1 MAKEY
6 SYSQNYPQKKGSGFM
21 NRNKT
26 AGVLVGTGLLLL
38 TIAAA
43 TLGFKTNVNPIKSQ
57 ASDYSLTLDS
67 NNGIEGNNVTTNQN
81 VYTDSGNY
89 QVAFAYD
96 KCSALNGGHA
106 TILAGGSIK
115 NADHILSIYSISANF
130 STVGSLK
137 FRTSYDGANWGTYTS
152 LTSGLPYIFTSN
164 PYYVEFATDG
174 ASPVQLNKVVFSY
187 TCEVNPNASGLPNEE
202 NGFVADDTYK
212 NNYTLADSFDEKNGL
227 QVFATFTDGHQNEL
241 SAGQYTYSV
250 KNSNGQVI
258 NTAQAFGVDG
268 DYILSV
274 YYKNYPTVQIP
285 LVVSPIH
292 VIDVT
297 LNTDLIRLRVG
308 ETAQLTAS
316 INPTNATNQ
325 SVTWSSSNTSVLTV
339 SATGLVTAKAVG
351 TATVTVS
358 SVDGG
363 KTATCDFYVKAQPTN
378 STATIT
384 PNYTGET
391 GYGVNYSSSAFTTS
405 GITIADGEFGSVYG
419 MGATRYLLYANGGQA
434 YMILYFD
441 RPYVIRNIKV
451 NAYYYGS
458 STTLRYIT
466 DVDSTGAS
474 ASVNR
479 SSAKDYTLGS
489 LSTNTTP
496 CNAIAFIAQNT
507 KASTGVYIN
516 KITFTLYDAEA
527 RFPTQIYLNDTDCSL
542 GYTKQL
548 EPTFN
553 PADTDMTGV
562 TWTSSNTEV
571 AQVNQRGL
579 VYGLSVG
586 TATIT
591 ASIVNEYG
599 RTISGSCQ
607 VNVHTVSATGVSIY
621 AANTELAIGQT
632 TQLHQLLEPS
642 DTTNKNVTWSSSNP
656 NVATID
662 ANGVVTAV
670 SAGAATMTVRTED
683 GGFTNTIAITVKN
696 EQLDAYTILLYM
708 CASDLESNNATTTQG
723 GAATRDITE
732 ILSVSCPSN
741 VNFVFQTGGT
751 TKWSTKYGIS
761 ATNIDRY
768 HVENRSLVRDA
779 RLDQANMGDYQ
790 TFEEFLEWGMVTY
803 PAKKY
808 GVIMWDHGGG
818 MQGCCQDDNFNGDM
832 LINSEVYDAVHD
844 ARILAGI
851 SNKLEFIAYDICLM
865 AVQDIADFN
874 SYNFNYM
881 IASQES
887 ENGTGYDY
895 DAWLPTL
902 YNNPANV
909 NTVTLLTKIADT
921 FIVENGTNSD
931 QTQAVYD
938 LSNMPAYHVAF
949 EALAAKLR
957 TIITTQS
964 AWNTFANLVNQSQK
978 YGKQDTTS
986 YNNGYIFDVFDM
998 DQLITNMQASST
1010 YRTSCSSELATLRTA
1025 FDAVVVYERHG
1036 SATSG
1041 GGMSIW
1047 CPISGYNEHFVYDSY
1062 ETDFVNYLYLCNS
1075 FGTWYD

>member
-1 MAKEY
+1 
-6 SYSQNYPQKKGSGFM
+6 M

-38 TIAAA
+38 TIATA
-43 TLGFKTNVNPIKSQ
+43 TLGFRTNINPIKSQ
-57 ASDYSLTLDS
+57 ASDYSLTLDK
-67 NNGIEGNNVTTNQN
+67 NNGIEGNNVTTTQN
-81 VYTDSGNY
+81 IYTDSGNY
-89 QVAFAYD
+89 QVAFAYN
-96 KCSALNGGHA
+96 KCSALGNGHA
-106 TILAGGSIK
+106 TILSGGSIK
-115 NADHILSIYSISANF
+115 NADHILSIHSITANF
-130 STVGSLK
+130 STLGSLK
-137 FRTSYDGANWGTYTS
+137 FRTSYDGLSWGSYSS
-152 LTSGLPYIFTSN
+152 LTNGVPYNFSSN
-164 PYYVEFATDG
+164 PYYVELATDG
-174 ASPVQLNKVVFSY
+174 SSSVNLNSFVFEYS
-187 TCEVNPNASGLPNEE
+187 CEVNPDATGLPKEE
-202 NGFVADDTYK
+202 NGFIADDTYK
-212 NNYTLADSFDEKNGL
+212 TNYTLADTFDEVNGL
-227 QVFATFTDGHQNEL
+227 EVRATFTDGTDVAL
-241 SAGQYTYSV
+241 SSSQYTYSV

-268 DYILSV
+268 DYILTV
-274 YYKNYPTVQIP
+274 YYKSFAPVQIT
-285 LVVSPIH
+285 LNVSPIH

-316 INPTNATNQ
+316 VNPTNATNQ
-325 SVTWSSSNTSVLTV
+325 AVNWTSSNTSVLTV

-358 SVDGG
+358 SVDGN
-363 KTATCDFYVKAQPTN
+363 KTATCDFYVKAQPSNT
-378 STATIT
+378 TATIT
-384 PNYTGET
+384 PSYSGQAQYYTT
-391 GYGVNYSSSAFTTS
+391 YSPFSFTTS
-405 GITIADGEFGSVYG
+405 GISLVDGEFGNVVG
-419 MGATRYLLYANGGQA
+419 MSSTSYMLYANGGQA
-434 YMILYFD
+434 YMILYFN
-441 RPYVIRNIKV
+441 RAYTLRGIQV
-451 NAYYYGS
+451 NAKYYSRS
-458 STTLRYIT
+458 STLQYIT
-466 DVDSTGAS
+466 DTNSTGG
-474 ASVNR
+474 SVNVSGR
-479 SSAKDYTLGS
+479 NNTNYSFSGLTN
-489 LSTNTTP
+489 NTTP
-496 CNAIAFIAQNT
+496 CNAIAFIVTGNY
-507 KASTGVYIN
+507 GVYIN
-516 KITFTLYDAEA
+516 KITLTLYDSEA

-562 TWTSSNTEV
+562 TWTSSDTSV
-571 AQVNQRGL
+571 AQVNSRGL

-599 RTISGSCQ
+599 RTISGSCE

-642 DTTNKNVTWSSSNP
+642 DTTNKNVTWTSSNP
-656 NVATID
+656 GVATID
-662 ANGVVTAV
+662 EYGVVTGV
-670 SAGAATMTVRTED
+670 SAGTAVMTVRSED
-683 GGFTNTIAITVKN
+683 GGFTNTITITVKN

-708 CASDLESNNATTTQG
+708 CASDLESENATTSQG
-723 GAATRDITE
+723 GFATRDITE

-741 VNFVFQTGGT
+741 VNFVIQTGGT

-768 HVENRSLVRDA
+768 HVNNKSLVRDA
-779 RLDQANMGDYQ
+779 RLDQANMGSYE
-790 TFEEFLEWGMVTY
+790 TFEAFLEWGMVTY

-818 MQGCCQDDNFNGDM
+818 MQGCCQDDNYNGDM

-844 ARILAGI
+844 ARILGGI

-887 ENGTGYDY
+887 ESGSGYDY

-902 YNNPANV
+902 YNNPATV

-921 FIVENGTNSD
+921 FIAEQGTSSD

-938 LSNMPAYHVAF
+938 LSKMPAYHVAF

-957 TIITTQS
+957 TIITSQV
-964 AWNTFANLVNQSQK
+964 AWTTFANLINQSQK
-978 YGKQDTTS
+978 YGKVDTTS

-998 DQLITNMQASST
+998 SQLITNMQASSA
-1010 YRTSCSSELATLRTA
+1010 YGTSCSSELAALRSA

-1041 GGMSIW
+1041 GGMCIW

-1062 ETDFVNYLYLCNS
+1062 ETDFVNYLYLCES
-1075 FGTWYD
+1075 YGTWYD

>member
-1 MAKEY
+1 
-6 SYSQNYPQKKGSGFM
+6 
-21 NRNKT
+21 
-26 AGVLVGTGLLLL
+26 
-38 TIAAA
+38 
-43 TLGFKTNVNPIKSQ
+43 
-57 ASDYSLTLDS
+57 
-67 NNGIEGNNVTTNQN
+67 
-81 VYTDSGNY
+81 
-89 QVAFAYD
+89 
-96 KCSALNGGHA
+96 
-106 TILAGGSIK
+106 
-115 NADHILSIYSISANF
+115 
-130 STVGSLK
+130 
-137 FRTSYDGANWGTYTS
+137 
-152 LTSGLPYIFTSN
+152 
-164 PYYVEFATDG
+164 
-174 ASPVQLNKVVFSY
+174 
-187 TCEVNPNASGLPNEE
+187 
-202 NGFVADDTYK
+202 
-212 NNYTLADSFDEKNGL
+212 
-227 QVFATFTDGHQNEL
+227 
-241 SAGQYTYSV
+241 
-250 KNSNGQVI
+250 
-258 NTAQAFGVDG
+258 
-268 DYILSV
+268 
-274 YYKNYPTVQIP
+274 
-285 LVVSPIH
+285 
-292 VIDVT
+292 
-297 LNTDLIRLRVG
+297 
-308 ETAQLTAS
+308 
-316 INPTNATNQ
+316 
-325 SVTWSSSNTSVLTV
+325 
-339 SATGLVTAKAVG
+339 
-351 TATVTVS
+351 
-358 SVDGG
+358 
-363 KTATCDFYVKAQPTN
+363 
-378 STATIT
+378 
-384 PNYTGET
+384 
-391 GYGVNYSSSAFTTS
+391 
-405 GITIADGEFGSVYG
+405 
-419 MGATRYLLYANGGQA
+419 
-434 YMILYFD
+434 
-441 RPYVIRNIKV
+441 
-451 NAYYYGS
+451 
-458 STTLRYIT
+458 
-466 DVDSTGAS
+466 
-474 ASVNR
+474 
-479 SSAKDYTLGS
+479 
-489 LSTNTTP
+489 
-496 CNAIAFIAQNT
+496 
-507 KASTGVYIN
+507 
-516 KITFTLYDAEA
+516 
-527 RFPTQIYLNDTDCSL
+527 
-542 GYTKQL
+542 
-548 EPTFN
+548 
-553 PADTDMTGV
+553 
-562 TWTSSNTEV
+562 
-571 AQVNQRGL
+571 
-579 VYGLSVG
+579 
-586 TATIT
+586 
-591 ASIVNEYG
+591 
-599 RTISGSCQ
+599 
-607 VNVHTVSATGVSIY
+607 
-621 AANTELAIGQT
+621 
-632 TQLHQLLEPS
+632 
-642 DTTNKNVTWSSSNP
+642 
-656 NVATID
+656 
-662 ANGVVTAV
+662 
-670 SAGAATMTVRTED
+670 MTVRTED

-708 CASDLESNNATTTQG
+708 CASDLESKNATTTQG

-986 YNNGYIFDVFDM
+986 FNNGYIFDVFDM

>member
-1 MAKEY
+1 
-6 SYSQNYPQKKGSGFM
+6 M

-43 TLGFKTNVNPIKSQ
+43 TLGFKTNVNPIRSQ
-57 ASDYSLTLDS
+57 ASDYSLTLD
-67 NNGIEGNNVTTNQN
+67 NTNGFEGNNVTTNQN

-89 QVAFAYD
+89 QVAFAYE
-96 KCSALNGGHA
+96 KCSALSGGHA
-106 TILAGGSIK
+106 NILAGGSIK

-130 STVGSLK
+130 STTGSLK
-137 FRTSYDGANWGTYTS
+137 FRTSYDGNNWGTYTS
-152 LTSGLPYIFTSN
+152 LTSGLPYVFTSN

-174 ASPVQLNKVVFSY
+174 SSPVQLNKVVFSY

-227 QVFATFTDGHQNEL
+227 QVFASFTDGHQEEL

-250 KNSNGQVI
+250 KNSSGQII

-274 YYKNYPTVQIP
+274 YYKNYPTVQIS

-325 SVTWSSSNTSVLTV
+325 SVTWTSSNTSVLTV
-339 SATGLVTAKAVG
+339 SATGLVTARAVG
-351 TATVTVS
+351 TASVTVR

-363 KTATCDFYVKAQPTN
+363 KIATCDFYVKAQPTN
-378 STATIT
+378 STATIA
-384 PNYTGET
+384 PSYSGQANYYTT
-391 GYGVNYSSSAFTTS
+391 YSASSFATN
-405 GITIADGEFGSVYG
+405 GITIIDGEFGNVVG
-419 MGATRYLLYANGGQA
+419 MSATSYLLYANGGQA
-434 YMILYFD
+434 YMIMYFD
-441 RPYVIRNIKV
+441 RPYTIRGITV
-451 NAYYYGS
+451 NAKYYSRS
-458 STTLRYIT
+458 STLQYIT
-466 DVDSTGAS
+466 DTNSTGAS
-474 ASVNR
+474 VTVSGRNNANYSFSGLTN
-479 SSAKDYTLGS
+479 
-489 LSTNTTP
+489 NTTP
-496 CNAIAFIAQNT
+496 SNAIAFICQGNY
-507 KASTGVYIN
+507 GVYIN
-516 KITFTLYDAEA
+516 KITLTLYDAEA
-527 RFPTQIYLNDTDCSL
+527 RFPTQIYLNNTDCSL

-599 RTISGSCQ
+599 RTISGSCE

-642 DTTNKNVTWSSSNP
+642 DTTNKNVTWSSNNP
-656 NVATID
+656 GVATID
-662 ANGVVTAV
+662 EYGVVTAI
-670 SAGAATMTVRTED
+670 SAGSAVITVRTED
-683 GGFTNTIAITVKN
+683 GGFTNTITITVKN
-696 EQLDAYTILLYM
+696 EQLDDYTILLYM
-708 CASDLESNNATTTQG
+708 CASDLESESATTTQG
-723 GAATRDITE
+723 GYATRDITE

-741 VNFVFQTGGT
+741 VNFALQTGGT

-768 HVENRSLVRDA
+768 HVENKSLVMDA

-808 GVIMWDHGGG
+808 GVIMWDHGAG
-818 MQGCCQDDNFNGDM
+818 MGGCCQDDNYNGDV

-887 ENGTGYDY
+887 ENGSGYDY
-895 DAWLPTL
+895 DSWLPTL
-902 YNNPANV
+902 YNNAANV

-921 FIVENGTNSD
+921 FIVENGTSSN

-938 LSNMPAYHVAF
+938 LSKMPTYHVAF

-957 TIITTQS
+957 TIITSAS
-964 AWNTFANLVNQSQK
+964 AWTTFANLVNQCQK
-978 YGKQDTTS
+978 YGKVDTTS
-986 YNNGYIFDVFDM
+986 FNNGYIFDVFDM
-998 DQLITNMQASST
+998 DQLITKMQASST
-1010 YRTSCSSELATLRTA
+1010 YRTSCSSELAALRSA
-1025 FDAVVVYERHG
+1025 FDDVVVYERHG

-1041 GGMSIW
+1041 GGMCFF

-1062 ETDFVNYLYLCNS
+1062 ETDFVNWLTLCETY
-1075 FGTWYD
+1075 GTWYD

>member
-1 MAKEY
+1 
-6 SYSQNYPQKKGSGFM
+6 M

-43 TLGFKTNVNPIKSQ
+43 TLGFKTNVNPIRSQ
-57 ASDYSLTLDS
+57 ASDYSLTLD
-67 NNGIEGNNVTTNQN
+67 NTNGIEGNNVTTNQN

-96 KCSALNGGHA
+96 KCSALSGGHA
-106 TILAGGSIK
+106 NILAGGSIK

-130 STVGSLK
+130 STTGSLK
-137 FRTSYDGANWGTYTS
+137 FRTSYDGTNWGTYTS
-152 LTSGLPYIFTSN
+152 LTNGLPYVFTSD

-174 ASPVQLNKVVFSY
+174 SSPVQLNKVVFSY

-227 QVFATFTDGHQNEL
+227 QVFASFTDGHQEEL

-250 KNSNGQVI
+250 KNSSGQII

-274 YYKNYPTVQIP
+274 YYKNYPTVQIS

-325 SVTWSSSNTSVLTV
+325 SVAWTSSNTSVLTV

-351 TATVTVS
+351 TASVTVR

-384 PNYTGET
+384 PNYTGES
-391 GYGVNYSSSAFTTS
+391 GYGVNYSATAFTTN
-405 GITIADGEFGSVYG
+405 GISLVDGQFSSVYG
-419 MGATRYLLYANGGQA
+419 MSATSYILYANGGQA
-434 YMILYFD
+434 YMIMYFD
-441 RPYVIRNIKV
+441 RPYTIRGITV
-451 NAYYYGS
+451 NAKYYSRS
-458 STTLRYIT
+458 STLQYIT
-466 DVDSTGAS
+466 DTNTTGAS
-474 ASVNR
+474 VTVSGRNNTNY
-479 SSAKDYTLGS
+479 SFSGLTN
-489 LSTNTTP
+489 NTTP
-496 CNAIAFIAQNT
+496 ANAIAFICQGNY
-507 KASTGVYIN
+507 GVYIN
-516 KITFTLYDAEA
+516 KITLTLYDAEA
-527 RFPTQIYLNDTDCSL
+527 KFPTQIYLNDTDCSL

-553 PADTDMTGV
+553 PADTDMTNV
-562 TWTSSNTEV
+562 TWTSNNTSV
-571 AQVNQRGL
+571 AQVNQKGL
-579 VYGLSVG
+579 VYGLAVG

-599 RTISGSCQ
+599 RTISGSCE

-642 DTTNKNVTWSSSNP
+642 DTTNKNVTWSSNNP
-656 NVATID
+656 GVATID
-662 ANGVVTAV
+662 EYGVVTAI
-670 SAGAATMTVRTED
+670 SAGSAVITVRTED
-683 GGFTNTIAITVKN
+683 GGFTNTITITVKN
-696 EQLDAYTILLYM
+696 EQLDDYTILLYM
-708 CASDLESNNATTTQG
+708 CASDLESENAATTQG
-723 GAATRDITE
+723 GYATRDITE
-732 ILSVSCPSN
+732 ILKVSCPSN
-741 VNFVFQTGGT
+741 VNFAIQTGGT
-751 TKWSTKYGIS
+751 TQWSTKYNIS
-761 ATNIDRY
+761 ATNIGRY
-768 HVENRSLVRDA
+768 HVTNKLLIQDASLA
-779 RLDQANMGDYQ
+779 QANMGDYQ
-790 TFEEFLEWGMVTY
+790 TYEEFLQWGMTTF

-808 GVIMWDHGGG
+808 GVIMWDHGAG
-818 MQGCCQDDNFNGDM
+818 MAGCCQDDNYNGDV
-832 LINSEVYDAVHD
+832 LLNSEVYEAVHD
-844 ARILAGI
+844 ARILGGI

-881 IASQES
+881 LASQES
-887 ENGTGYDY
+887 ESGSGYDY
-895 DAWLPTL
+895 DSWLPTL
-902 YNNPANV
+902 YNDAANV

-921 FIVENGTNSD
+921 FIAEQGTSSN

-938 LSNMPAYHVAF
+938 LSKMPTYHVAF

-957 TIITTQS
+957 TIITSAS
-964 AWNTFANLVNQSQK
+964 AWTTLANLVNQCQK
-978 YGKQDTTS
+978 YGKADTTS
-986 YNNGYIFDVFDM
+986 FNNGYIFDVFDM
-998 DQLITNMQASST
+998 DQLITKMQASST
-1010 YRTSCSSELATLRTA
+1010 YRTSCSSELAALRSA
-1025 FDAVVVYERHG
+1025 FDDVVVYERHG

-1041 GGMSIW
+1041 GGMCFF
-1047 CPISGYNEHFVYDSY
+1047 CPISGYNEHYVYDSY
-1062 ETDFVNYLYLCNS
+1062 ETDFVNWLTLCETY
-1075 FGTWYD
+1075 GTWYD

>member
-1 MAKEY
+1 
-6 SYSQNYPQKKGSGFM
+6 M

-38 TIAAA
+38 TIATA
-43 TLGFKTNVNPIKSQ
+43 TLGFRTNINPIRSQ

-67 NNGIEGNNVTTNQN
+67 NNGIEGNNVTTTQN
-81 VYTDSGNY
+81 IYTDSGNY
-89 QVAFAYD
+89 QVAFAYS
-96 KCSALNGGHA
+96 KCSVLNGGHA
-106 TILAGGSIK
+106 TILSGGSIK
-115 NADHILSIYSISANF
+115 NADHILSIHSITANF
-130 STVGSLK
+130 STLGSLK
-137 FRTSYDGANWGTYTS
+137 FRTSYDGLSWGSYSS
-152 LTSGLPYIFTSN
+152 LTNGVPYNFSSN
-164 PYYVEFATDG
+164 PYYVELATDG
-174 ASPVQLNKVVFSY
+174 SSSVNLNSFVFEYS
-187 TCEVNPNASGLPNEE
+187 CEVNPDATGLPKEE
-202 NGFVADDTYK
+202 NGFIADDTYK
-212 NNYTLADSFDEKNGL
+212 TNYTLADTFDEVNGL
-227 QVFATFTDGHQNEL
+227 EVRATFTDGTDVALN
-241 SAGQYTYSV
+241 SSQYSYSV

-268 DYILSV
+268 DYILTV
-274 YYKNYPTVQIP
+274 YYKSFAPVQIT
-285 LVVSPIH
+285 LNVSPIH

-316 INPTNATNQ
+316 VNPTNATNQ
-325 SVTWSSSNTSVLTV
+325 AVNWTSSNTSVLTV
-339 SATGLVTAKAVG
+339 SATGLVTARAVG

-358 SVDGG
+358 SVDGN
-363 KTATCDFYVKAQPTN
+363 KTATCDFYVKAQPSNT
-378 STATIT
+378 TATIT
-384 PNYTGET
+384 PSYSGQAQYYTT
-391 GYGVNYSSSAFTTS
+391 YSPFSFTTS
-405 GITIADGEFGSVYG
+405 GISLVDGEFGNVVG
-419 MGATRYLLYANGGQA
+419 MSSTSYMLYANGSQA
-434 YMILYFD
+434 YMILYFN
-441 RPYVIRNIKV
+441 RSYTLRGIQV
-451 NAYYYGS
+451 NAKYYSRS
-458 STTLRYIT
+458 STLQYIT
-466 DVDSTGAS
+466 DTNSTGG
-474 ASVNR
+474 SVNVSGR
-479 SSAKDYTLGS
+479 NNTNYSFSG
-489 LSTNTTP
+489 LSNNTTP
-496 CNAIAFIAQNT
+496 CNALAFIVTGNY
-507 KASTGVYIN
+507 GVYIN
-516 KITFTLYDAEA
+516 KITLTLYDSEA

-562 TWTSSNTEV
+562 TWTSSDTSV
-571 AQVNQRGL
+571 AQVNSRGL

-599 RTISGSCQ
+599 RTISGSCE

-656 NVATID
+656 GVATID
-662 ANGVVTAV
+662 EYGVVTAV
-670 SAGAATMTVRTED
+670 SAGTVTMTVRTED

-741 VNFVFQTGGT
+741 VNFVLETGGT

-768 HVENRSLVRDA
+768 HVNNKSLVRDA

-818 MQGCCQDDNFNGDM
+818 MQGCCQDDNYNGDM

-844 ARILAGI
+844 ARILGGI
-851 SNKLEFIAYDICLM
+851 SDKLEFIAYDICLM

-887 ENGTGYDY
+887 ESGSGYDY

-902 YNNPANV
+902 YNNPATV
-909 NTVTLLTKIADT
+909 NTVTLLRKIADT
-921 FIVENGTNSD
+921 FIAEQGTSSD

-938 LSNMPAYHVAF
+938 LSKMPAYHVAF

-957 TIITTQS
+957 TIITSQV
-964 AWNTFANLVNQSQK
+964 AWTTFANLVNQSQK
-978 YGKQDTTS
+978 YGKVDTTS

-998 DQLITNMQASST
+998 SQLITNMQASSA
-1010 YRTSCSSELATLRTA
+1010 YGTSCSSELAALRTA

-1062 ETDFVNYLYLCNS
+1062 ETDFVNYLYLCES
-1075 FGTWYD
+1075 YGTWYD

>member
-1 MAKEY
+1 
-6 SYSQNYPQKKGSGFM
+6 M

-96 KCSALNGGHA
+96 KCSALSGGHA

-137 FRTSYDGANWGTYTS
+137 FRTSYDGANWGTYIS
-152 LTSGLPYIFTSN
+152 LTSGVPYTLRSN
-164 PYYVEFATDG
+164 PYYVEFVTDG
-174 ASPVQLNKVVFSY
+174 ASPVQLNKVIFSY
-187 TCEVNPNASGLPNEE
+187 TCEVNSKASGLPNEE

-227 QVFATFTDGHQNEL
+227 QVFATFTDGHQDEL

-308 ETAQLTAS
+308 GTAQLTAS

-325 SVTWSSSNTSVLTV
+325 SVNWSSSNTSVLTV

-384 PNYTGET
+384 PSYSGEASYYTT
-391 GYGVNYSSSAFTTS
+391 YSASSFATN
-405 GITIADGEFGSVYG
+405 GITLIDGEFGNVVG
-419 MGATRYLLYANGGQA
+419 MSATSYLLYANGSQA
-434 YMILYFD
+434 YMILYFN
-441 RPYVIRNIKV
+441 RAYTIRGIQV
-451 NAYYYGS
+451 NAKYYS
-458 STTLRYIT
+458 RSTSLRYIT
-466 DVDSTGAS
+466 DTNSTGG
-474 ASVNR
+474 SVTVSGR
-479 SSAKDYTLGS
+479 SNTNYSFTGL
-489 LSTNTTP
+489 TNNTTP
-496 CNAIAFIAQNT
+496 SNAIAFIVQGNY
-507 KASTGVYIN
+507 GVYIN
-516 KITFTLYDAEA
+516 KITLTLYDAEA

-656 NVATID
+656 NVARID
-662 ANGVVTAV
+662 EYGVVTAV
-670 SAGAATMTVRTED
+670 SPGTATMTVRTED
-683 GGFTNTIAITVKN
+683 GGFTNTIAITVNN
-696 EQLDAYTILLYM
+696 EQLDAYTILLYL
-708 CASDLESNNATTTQG
+708 CASDLESSNATTSQG
-723 GAATRDITE
+723 GYATRDITE
-732 ILSVSCPSN
+732 ILNVSCPSN
-741 VNFVFQTGGT
+741 VNFVLQTGGT

-768 HVENRSLVRDA
+768 HVENKSLVMDA

-790 TFEEFLEWGMVTY
+790 TFEEFLEWGMTTF

-808 GVIMWDHGGG
+808 GVIMWDHGAG
-818 MQGCCQDDNFNGDM
+818 MAGCCQDDNYNGDV
-832 LINSEVYDAVHD
+832 LLNSEVYDAVHD

-881 IASQES
+881 LASQES
-887 ENGTGYDY
+887 ESGSGYDY
-895 DAWLPTL
+895 DSWLPTL
-902 YNNPANV
+902 YNNAANV

-921 FIVENGTNSD
+921 FIAEQGTSSD

-938 LSNMPAYHVAF
+938 LSKMPTYHVAF

-957 TIITTQS
+957 TIITSAS
-964 AWNTFANLVNQSQK
+964 AWTTFANLVNQCQK
-978 YGKQDTTS
+978 YGKVDTTS
-986 YNNGYIFDVFDM
+986 FNNGYIFDVFDM
-998 DQLITNMQASST
+998 DQLITKMQASST
-1010 YRTSCSSELATLRTA
+1010 YRTSCSSELAALRSA
-1025 FDAVVVYERHG
+1025 FDDVVVYERHG

-1041 GGMSIW
+1041 GGMCFF
-1047 CPISGYNEHFVYDSY
+1047 CPISGYNEHYVYDSY
-1062 ETDFVNYLYLCNS
+1062 ETDFVNWLTLCETY
-1075 FGTWYD
+1075 GTWYD